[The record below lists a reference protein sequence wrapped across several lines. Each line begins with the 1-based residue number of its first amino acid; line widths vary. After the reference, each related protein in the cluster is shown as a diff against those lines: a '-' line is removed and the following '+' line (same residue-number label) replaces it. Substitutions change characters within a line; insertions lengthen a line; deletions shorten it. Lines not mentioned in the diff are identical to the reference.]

1 MRGDGVDYLP
11 HRPIRAVVHRV
22 LRRRAGRA
30 GYGQYDVTVILA
42 LRLPHDAP
50 DRLHHVY
57 LRAARMQKHDG
68 VQRGDVYALRQASG
82 VG

>member
-1 MRGDGVDYLP
+1 MRGDGVDDLP
-11 HRPIRAVVHRV
+11 HRPIRAVIHCV
-22 LRRRAGRA
+22 LRRRARRA
-30 GYGQYDVTVILA
+30 GYGQDDVAVILA

-57 LRAARMQKHDG
+57 LRAARMQKHNG
-68 VQRGDVYALRQASG
+68 VQRGDVYAFGQATG